1 MSTGNM
7 WFDKRNLPLTFP
19 IELVKDY
26 SNGETEQ
33 INLPVQ
39 QLILFCES
47 SKKKK
52 KKRKEKKRKTAT
64 LFILRY
70 TDVFKSVVLEHEEAR
85 STGRKKW
92 KRVLIVVAFQLR
104 LSRYAFI
111 IIRNGRRRV
120 KSLNAPWLINFL

>member
-52 KKRKEKKRKTAT
+52 KKKERKRNEKQQ
-64 LFILRY
+64 RY
-70 TDVFKSVVLEHEEAR
+70 
-85 STGRKKW
+85 
-92 KRVLIVVAFQLR
+92 
-104 LSRYAFI
+104 LSYDTRTC
-111 IIRNGRRRV
+111 
-120 KSLNAPWLINFL
+120 LNQWY